1 MQEPL
6 YSFLSAPFVHA
17 SVGEADS
24 PVRLQAHIRAC
35 MALSRLSS
43 CVPVLWAEGSESP
56 LSRADRLWEFA
67 MGKCGVSAF
76 SLADRFRL
84 CDALYVLCRETAL
97 VPVSG
102 REDLCEGLLSS
113 LLEDRAL
120 TGQPVAGDED
130 TVCACCRALQSALFP
145 WVEEDDSWFR
155 SLCATLSGWCAE
167 QATDGS
173 WSGISAV
180 QAWHRLSVLNRHSWL
195 FRDHSFD
202 AAVSAGCR
210 YYGTAFCHAPATPDT
225 ACAFLEALSGGHLLS
240 CGAEG
245 EERALGMLLA
255 VLRDADAEEDTCL
268 YIRSVLLEHHVLRRL
283 DDFRTERPS
292 CIA

>member
-6 YSFLSAPFVHA
+6 YSFLSAPFVHT

-84 CDALYVLCRETAL
+84 CDALYALCRETAL

-202 AAVSAGCR
+202 AAVR
-210 YYGTAFCHAPATPDT
+210 RLP
-225 ACAFLEALSGGHLLS
+225 
-240 CGAEG
+240 
-245 EERALGMLLA
+245 
-255 VLRDADAEEDTCL
+255 VLRHGILPCPGNS
-268 YIRSVLLEHHVLRRL
+268 RHSLRL
-283 DDFRTERPS
+283 PGSPVGRPS
-292 CIA
+292 PFLRCGRGGAGLGYASRRSP